1 MTTAT
6 SAFPLATQPPAS
18 LLALVKRIDAVL
30 DRALPLKGTEPDELV
45 CAMRYAA
52 LGGGKRVRPMLVYA
66 AGIGLGAALDW
77 LDAPACAVEFVHT
90 YSLVQ
95 DDLPSMD
102 DDELRRGQ
110 PTCHKVFGEA
120 TAILAGDALHALAF
134 EVLAGEQAPRIPPAI
149 RIEMLRVLAGACG
162 VTGMAAGQ
170 VIDLAATGTL
180 LTRDELERMHAAKTG
195 ALIRASVRMGALT
208 AGCADAALLTALDVY
223 GRAIGLA
230 FQVRDDILD
239 VEGESLALGKTVG
252 KDAASAKPTYP
263 STIGLDASRQYLRE
277 LVDDAIDAIEPLGRH
292 TSLLIELA
300 HYIVE
305 RKR

>member
-1 MTTAT
+1 MTTAKST
-6 SAFPLATQPPAS
+6 SLLATQPSAS
-18 LLALVKRIDAVL
+18 LLTLAERIDAVL
-30 DRALPLKGTEPDELV
+30 DRALPLKGTEPDDLV

-66 AGIGLGAALDW
+66 AGIGLGAPLDS

-90 YSLVQ
+90 YSLVH
-95 DDLPSMD
+95 DDLPSMN

-110 PTCHKVFGEA
+110 PACHMVFGEA

-134 EVLAGEQAPRIPPAI
+134 EVLASEQAARIPPAI

-162 VTGMAAGQ
+162 MTGMAADQ
-170 VIDLAATGTL
+170 VIDLAAVGAI
-180 LTRDELERMHAAKTG
+180 LTCDELEHMHAAKTG
-195 ALIRASVRMGALT
+195 ALIRASVRMGALA

-239 VEGESLALGKTVG
+239 VEGESLTTGKTVG
-252 KDAASAKPTYP
+252 KDAAQAKPTYP
-263 STIGLDASRQYLRE
+263 STIGLDASRKYLGK
-277 LVDDAIDAIEPLGRH
+277 LVGDAIAAIEPLGRH
-292 TSLLIELA
+292 ASLLIKLA